1 MKNRKQR
8 LGICSALLLSLTAAY
23 AQEEQSVKS
32 KSTAV
37 EKSNAERTMHALGA
51 FKIEHP
57 NWKLSPETGMDRD
70 EWIAC
75 GRHVLEGAFS
85 YVKNLEDPMFLPKQP
100 GPGYP
105 RSNETAS
112 QQQRSAAIFEAVA
125 RSFNV
130 AAPLIKNDPD
140 IEINGIRLA
149 DYYKYHFLKIMTDRE
164 CDYFMGETSDYNS
177 QIQQTCE
184 LGNLAMWS
192 IISPESFWDLLSP
205 EEKELIAQS
214 FKDWSAT
221 HTLPHNWRWFNVMM
235 LTFLDLNGYDADK
248 ELMINHLDNLL
259 LHYAGDGWF
268 RDTSY
273 DYYTVHVFHLYGAI
287 WASHYGREKFPRRA
301 AVIDKQFDEFSNH
314 YPQIFGRKGEV
325 IMYGRSILYRLG
337 ASAGMGAVGLRGR
350 KTDSISLGEA
360 RRVASGALLQF
371 TSHSNFFHNGIPS
384 LGFYGPFPACI
395 QGYSCSASPFW
406 MFLNFACLTLPAD
419 DPFWT
424 AVEEPG
430 FWSNLGPN
438 DHNVEFWPGPG
449 FLVCNHAANGSSEI
463 HPGKIHNNNPN
474 YSRLVYNSAFPWEA
488 NSSDNITAGAISL
501 KRGKG
506 RTALPAAVSLAG
518 FRDGVFYRQ
527 AQFSGHLPPCIDM
540 ASISIPGGEIRV
552 ERARRM
558 HPCEIYLGHFSMPH
572 IGGEPII
579 SKRNIEGH
587 QCIELKIPGRRLAMT
602 NYRGWD
608 GLELRTRR
616 NAHPEAEYSTLVY
629 AALRDKTRFTPPSIM
644 ISVLLHKTD
653 DADWSDDEL
662 QPIAKVEPL
671 QKGGIMHL
679 TGLRI
684 TLKNGKLYDV
694 DYQNIDGTDST
705 W

>member
-1 MKNRKQR
+1 
-8 LGICSALLLSLTAAY
+8 
-23 AQEEQSVKS
+23 
-32 KSTAV
+32 
-37 EKSNAERTMHALGA
+37 
-51 FKIEHP
+51 
-57 NWKLSPETGMDRD
+57 MDRD

-75 GRHVLEGAFS
+75 GKHVLEGAFS

-112 QQQRSAAIFEAVA
+112 RQQRSAAIFEAIA
-125 RSFNV
+125 RSFNI
-130 AAPLIKNDPD
+130 AAPLIKDNPD

-149 DYYKYHFLKIMTDRE
+149 DYYKYHFLKIMTDRN
-164 CDYFMGETSDYNS
+164 CDYFMGETSDYNY

-205 EEKELIAQS
+205 QEKELIAQS
-214 FKDWSAT
+214 FKDWAGT

-235 LTFLDLNGYDADK
+235 LTFLDINGYECDRQ
-248 ELMINHLDNLL
+248 LMLNHLDNLL

-287 WASHYGREKFPRRA
+287 WASHYGRKNFPRRA
-301 AVIDKQFDEFSNH
+301 AIIDKQFDEFSRH

-337 ASAGMGAVGLRGR
+337 ASAGMGAVGLRAK
-350 KTDSISLGEA
+350 KTDAISLGEA

-371 TSHSNFFHNGIPS
+371 TTHQKFFHNGIPS
-384 LGFYGPFPACI
+384 LGFYGPFPASI

-406 MFLNFACLTLPAD
+406 MFLNFACLTLPED

-424 AVEEPG
+424 ATEEPG
-430 FWSNLGPN
+430 GWGKIGPTGHRAEFWS
-438 DHNVEFWPGPG
+438 GPG
-449 FLVCNHAANGSSEI
+449 FLVCNHGENGASEI

-501 KRGKG
+501 RRGKG
-506 RTALPAAVSLAG
+506 KIALPAKVSLAG
-518 FRDGVFYRQ
+518 YRDGIFYRQ
-527 AQFSGHLPPCIDM
+527 AQFSGHLPPVIDM
-540 ASISIPGGEIRV
+540 ASISIPGGEIRI

-572 IGGEPII
+572 IGGKPVIRKHDI
-579 SKRNIEGH
+579 DGH
-587 QCIELKIPGRRLAMT
+587 QCIELKIPGRQLALT
-602 NYRGWD
+602 NYQGWD
-608 GLELRTRR
+608 AIELRTRR

-629 AALRDKTRFTPPSIM
+629 AALRDKQRFTPPSIL
-644 ISVLLHKTD
+644 ISILLHKTND
-653 DADWSDDEL
+653 SAWTDDEL

-671 QKGGIMHL
+671 EKDGIMHL
-679 TGLRI
+679 TGMRI
-684 TLKNGKLYDV
+684 TLKTGEIYNV